1 MRCCATNNPGVHHLN
16 FNTVADRR
24 EQRERSRRISGSRI
38 ASKIPRPLAGEGKR
52 RGGCCLFCNRRDAG
66 EGAAT
71 DARQTNCWP
80 AGRCRTGGNIAMN
93 TYPIVDA
100 DAHMFEPPDLW
111 TKRIDAPFRD
121 RAPRIVEGL
130 NGKKGL
136 FFVCEGLPPFRVS
149 GAFAAGQKFDRS
161 FLETGMESAPAGGW
175 DPAARLKDM

>member
-1 MRCCATNNPGVHHLN
+1 
-16 FNTVADRR
+16 
-24 EQRERSRRISGSRI
+24 
-38 ASKIPRPLAGEGKR
+38 
-52 RGGCCLFCNRRDAG
+52 
-66 EGAAT
+66 
-71 DARQTNCWP
+71 
-80 AGRCRTGGNIAMN
+80 MN

-161 FLETGMESAPAGGW
+161 FPETGMESAPAGGRGS
-175 DPAARLKDM
+175 PAPPQATGLAPPASPNHGSPMRLSPLRARENALPKA